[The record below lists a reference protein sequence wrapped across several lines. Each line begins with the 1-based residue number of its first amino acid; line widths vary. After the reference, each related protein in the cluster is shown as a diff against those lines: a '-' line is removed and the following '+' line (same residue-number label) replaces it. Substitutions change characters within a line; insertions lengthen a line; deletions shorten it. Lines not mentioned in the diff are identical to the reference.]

1 MADYTPQIAASDTGN
16 GNVNAMLAKAKKTI
30 TFPSIRARVTSK
42 ELQIGKGF
50 ELDYTWCE
58 WEGNR
63 YAVGDDA
70 LTLNRQGID
79 RHMGTARYGGEHH
92 RFLTAYALAR
102 LGVKSGAV
110 DLTLTLPPAML
121 NDLKKPVTEAYTKQP
136 VQITLKGDKKP
147 REWRYENVTVWPEGF
162 AAVGCFMF
170 DSTGTKSALASKL
183 AGDVVLLDCG
193 AYTANVFRLHNG
205 TFNPADLP
213 LSSIPNGGGNTH
225 IRLPLLEWVHEPGGD
240 LGGVTVDDLDRVIRM
255 GSVSGDYKLT
265 FGRAEVDIKP
275 MLDYLGNQYADW
287 LANNALDTRFDGLRD
302 INGILVL
309 GGNAPQVTPHLKE
322 WYPGKLVEYTGLR
335 EFAGLHPADLN
346 AAGSIRLALARQKQG
361 K

>member
-1 MADYTPQIAASDTGN
+1 MSDYTPQIAASDTGN
-16 GNVNAMLAKAKKTI
+16 GNVNAMLAKGQKSI
-30 TFPSIRARVTSK
+30 TFPSIRTRVTSK
-42 ELQIGKGF
+42 ELQIGKGY

-79 RHMGTARYGGEHH
+79 RHMGAARYGGEHH

-102 LGVKSGAV
+102 LGVKSGVV

-121 NDLKKPVTEAYTKQP
+121 NEMQKPFVEAYTKQP
-136 VQITLKGDKKP
+136 VVITLKGDKKA
-147 REWRYENVTVWPEGF
+147 REWRYENVNVWPEGF

-170 DSTGTKSALASKL
+170 DATGAKSALAAKL

-205 TFNPADLP
+205 MFNPADLP
-213 LSSIPNGGGNTH
+213 FASIQNGGGNPH
-225 IRLPLLEWVHEPGGD
+225 IRLPLLEWVQGGGGD
-240 LGGVTVDDLDRVIRM
+240 LTAVTVDDIDRVIRL
-255 GSVSGDYKLT
+255 GSVSGDYKLS
-265 FGRAEVDIKP
+265 FGRSEVDLKP
-275 MLDYLGNQYADW
+275 MLDYQSNQYADW

-302 INGILVL
+302 IGAILVI
-309 GGNAPQVTPHLKE
+309 GGNAPQVLPFLKQ
-322 WYPGKLVEYTGLR
+322 WYPEKVIEYTKWR
-335 EFAGLHPADLN
+335 EFARLHPADLN
-346 AAGSIRLALARQKQG
+346 VAGSIRMALAKQRA